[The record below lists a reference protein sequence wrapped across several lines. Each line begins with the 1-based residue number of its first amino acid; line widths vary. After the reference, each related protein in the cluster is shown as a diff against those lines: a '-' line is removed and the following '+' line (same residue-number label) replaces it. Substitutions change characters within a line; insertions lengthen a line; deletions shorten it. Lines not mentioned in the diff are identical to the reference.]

1 MVVSGNLLPW
11 QRIESPSGSALVD
24 FKRAQ
29 SARIENYFL
38 GGKDNFP
45 IDREVGSSALSVFP
59 DLWLAAR
66 ARRVFLC
73 RAVHFLAGAGFEQFL
88 DVGVGLPASPNLHEV
103 AQGLVPAARVVYAD
117 HDPLVLLHARALL
130 ASGPLGSV
138 EVVEADLRDPAKI
151 LGLGL
156 ACFDEGEPVVLSLS
170 GVLPFVSDAEDPYG
184 IVAALLAGL
193 PAGSAL
199 LLDHLTAD
207 YAPEVVAG
215 LVAVYK
221 AADMSL
227 QARSREQV
235 AQFVAGLE
243 LLDPGLVSCQRWIP
257 DAPDLDDLPADGA
270 VSCYGVVARL

>member
-1 MVVSGNLLPW
+1 M
-11 QRIESPSGSALVD
+11 SALVD

-45 IDREVGSSALSVFP
+45 VDREVGTSALSVFS

-66 ARRVFLC
+66 ARRAFLC
-73 RAVHFLAGAGFEQFL
+73 RAVAFLAGAGFRRFL
-88 DVGVGLPASPNLHEV
+88 DVGVGLPASPDLHEV
-103 AQGLVPAARVVYAD
+103 AQGVVPAARVVYVD
-117 HDPLVLLHARALL
+117 RDPLVLLHARALL
-130 ASGPLGSV
+130 ASGPRGCV
-138 EVVEADLRDPAKI
+138 EIVDADLRDPAKI
-151 LGLGL
+151 LAL

-170 GVLPFVSDAEDPYG
+170 GVLPFVSDGEDPYG
-184 IVAALLAGL
+184 IVAQLLAGL

-207 YAPEVVAG
+207 YAPEAVAG

-221 AADMSL
+221 AADIPL
-227 QARSREQV
+227 RARSREQV
-235 AQFVAGLE
+235 ARFVAGLE
-243 LLDPGLVSCQRWIP
+243 VLGPGLVSCQRWNP
-257 DAPDLDDLPADGA
+257 DPTDLDDLPADGA